1 MTARTPALTLEEL
14 RVAVDGGEIDTVL
27 LALVDMQG
35 RLQGKRFHAPYFLAE
50 VVGHGSE
57 ACNYLLAVDVEM
69 NTVDGYA
76 MSSWE
81 RGYGDFAMVPDLTTL
96 RRVPWQPGTA
106 MLLADLAWLNSS
118 GDVVASP
125 RQILRRQLDRL
136 AAHGLTAYAGT
147 ELEFVLYRDSYEDAW
162 RRSYRELTPAN
173 LYNVDYSLL
182 GTARVEPLLRR
193 IRNEM
198 AGAGLVPESA
208 KGECNLGQHEIA
220 FRYADALTC
229 ADNHVIYKNG
239 AKEIAAQEGM
249 AITFM
254 AKPNEREGNSC
265 HIHFSLR
272 SADGTSAMLAETP
285 AAGGFGSAG
294 GSGSAG
300 DMEPAEGSA
309 LAATA
314 GGPAVPGATGGRAD
328 PPLSVTGR
336 RVLAGLL
343 ATMREFSLLF
353 APNINSYKRY
363 QPVSFAPTALRWGV
377 DNRTCALRLV
387 GHGQGMRVE
396 NRVPGA
402 DVNPYLA
409 IAALVAG
416 AVHGI
421 EAGLALEREC
431 TGNAYDDG
439 SAPRLPATLRDALV
453 LWEESRLARAAFG
466 DEVVAHYANNAR
478 VELAAFDAAVPD
490 WELFRGF
497 ERL

>member
-1 MTARTPALTLEEL
+1 MISVDEL
-14 RVAVDGGEIDTVL
+14 RAAVGTGEIDTVV

-35 RLQGKRFHAPYFLAE
+35 RLQGKRFHAPFFLNE
-50 VVGHGSE
+50 VVPHGSE
-57 ACNYLLAVDVEM
+57 GCNYLLAVDVDM
-69 NTVDGYA
+69 NTVDGYE

-81 RGYGDFAMVPDLTTL
+81 RGYGDFAMVPDLGTL

-106 MLLADLAWLNSS
+106 MLLADLKWLDDER
-118 GDVVASP
+118 DVVASP

-136 AAHGLTAYAGT
+136 AGHGLTAYAGT

-162 RRSYRELTPAN
+162 RRGYRDLNPAN

-220 FRYADALTC
+220 FRYADALSC

-249 AITFM
+249 SITFM
-254 AKPNEREGNSC
+254 AKPNQREGNSC

-272 SADGTSAMLAETP
+272 TADGAGAMYGDGSGH
-285 AAGGFGSAG
+285 AAG
-294 GSGSAG
+294 SGQ
-300 DMEPAEGSA
+300 
-309 LAATA
+309 AAH
-314 GGPAVPGATGGRAD
+314 
-328 PPLSVTGR
+328 LSVTGR
-336 RVLAGLL
+336 RAIAGLL
-343 ATMREFSLLF
+343 ATMREMSLF
-353 APNINSYKRY
+353 YAPHINSYKRY
-363 QPVSFAPTALRWGV
+363 QPGSFAPTAVRWGT

-387 GHGQGMRVE
+387 GHGQHSTRVE

-416 AVHGI
+416 ALHGI
-421 EAGLALEREC
+421 ENELELEDAYA
-431 TGNAYDDG
+431 GNAYDDAKA
-439 SAPRLPATLRDALV
+439 SRVPATLRDALG
-453 LWEESRLARAAFG
+453 LWEASPVAREAFG
-466 DEVVAHYANNAR
+466 AEVVGHYANNAR
-478 VELAAFDAAVPD
+478 VELAAFDAAVTD
-490 WELFRGF
+490 WEMFRGF